1 MRRRILTFLLVLS
14 LSSMGGWFLFWGP
27 GGILSQGPHSEDI
40 TVIIEKG
47 STLSA
52 TAHLLAQKGTL
63 LYSWSF
69 MASVLLSGN
78 RGALKAGEYLIPAH
92 ARPLD
97 LVRMLASGKVVMHQ
111 VTFPEGMT
119 VSQIID
125 IVKVLPHLVGD
136 VIRIPKEGTLLPET
150 YRYVHGDSREKIMAQ
165 MRRAM
170 KLALAQAW
178 ENRKK
183 ESPIKT
189 PEELLILASI
199 VEKETGVPAERPQV
213 AAVFLNRLK
222 KGMKLQSDPTV
233 IYGITLGEKPLGRL
247 LTLTDL
253 KHGSAYNTYLISALP
268 PKPIAC
274 PGRKSLEAVVEP
286 ATTNDYYF
294 VANGTGGHAFSSSYG
309 QHLKNVK
316 EWRKVQKKGGV

>member
-1 MRRRILTFLLVLS
+1 MRRRILIFLFVLS
-14 LSSMGGWFLFWGP
+14 LSSMGGLFLFWGP
-27 GGILSQGPHSEDI
+27 GGILSSGPHFKDTTI
-40 TVIIEKG
+40 IIEKG

-52 TAHLLAQKGTL
+52 TADLLAQKGTL
-63 LYSWSF
+63 LYPWSF
-69 MASVLLSGN
+69 MAGVLLSGN
-78 RGALKAGEYLIPAH
+78 KGALKAGEYLIPAY

-97 LVRMLASGKVVMHQ
+97 IVRILASGKVMVHQ
-111 VTFPEGMT
+111 VTIPEGMS

-125 IVKVLPHLVGD
+125 IIKLLPHLVGE
-136 VIRIPKEGTLLPET
+136 VIQIPEEGALLPET
-150 YRYVHGDSREKIMAQ
+150 YRYVHGDSREKIISH

-170 KLALAQAW
+170 KLALAQVW
-178 ENRKK
+178 ESRK
-183 ESPIKT
+183 EGLPIRS

-247 LTLTDL
+247 LNFKDL
-253 KHGSAYNTYLISALP
+253 KHGSAYNTYLIPALP

-274 PGRKSLEAVVEP
+274 PGRKSLEAVVAP
-286 ATTNDYYF
+286 AVANYYYF
-294 VANGTGGHAFSSSYG
+294 VADGTGGHAFSPTYS
-309 QHLKNVK
+309 QHIENVK
-316 EWRKVQKKGGV
+316 EWRKVQKKG